1 MKKIFLLLLLAGCV
15 LSCDVED
22 ETVDTTVMPEATTVG
37 ADTFGCLVDGWLYV
51 GGRHTTV
58 DWREGVEDTPSIHFR
73 YSEKQDKMDVRVKVK
88 PYVWISFTILSPKS
102 GQKSDYINARFGEEE
117 MEDGTASITRFD
129 TKRKIISGTFGG
141 ESAFEGEGMTKGR
154 FDTHYTTYKEY
165 EEPTQ
170 DQ

>member
-1 MKKIFLLLLLAGCV
+1 MKKIFLLLLLVGCV

-58 DWREGVEDTPSIHFR
+58 DWREGAENGPSINFR
-73 YSEKQDKMDVRVKVK
+73 YSEKQDKMDVSVKVK
-88 PYVWISFTILSPKS
+88 PYVWISFTILAPKS
-102 GQKSDYINARFGEEE
+102 GQNVTYKNAFFGEEE
-117 MEDGTASITRFD
+117 LEDGTASITRFD
-129 TKRKIISGTFGG
+129 TKKKIISGTFGG
-141 ESAFEGEGMTKGR
+141 VDMTKGR
-154 FDTHYTTYKEY
+154 FDTHYTTYKEH